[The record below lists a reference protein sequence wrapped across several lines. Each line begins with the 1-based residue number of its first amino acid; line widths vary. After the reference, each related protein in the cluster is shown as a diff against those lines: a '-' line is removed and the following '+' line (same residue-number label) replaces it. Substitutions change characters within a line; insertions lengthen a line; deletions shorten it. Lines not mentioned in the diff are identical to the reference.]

1 MTDWSNSKYEGEYL
15 DGWFHGK
22 GRFYYPTGVV
32 YEGEFSKGE
41 FHGEGVLIY
50 PTGVIFRWD

>member
-1 MTDWSNSKYEGEYL
+1 MTDWSRSKYVGDKK

-22 GRFYYPTGVV
+22 GVFTYPNGVK

-41 FHGEGVLIY
+41 FHGLGKLTYPNGVKKHL
-50 PTGVIFRWD
+50 F

>member
-1 MTDWSNSKYEGEYL
+1 MTDWSRSNYVGEKK

-22 GRFYYPTGVV
+22 GVFTYPNGVK

-41 FHGEGVLIY
+41 FHGQGKLTYPNGVKLY
-50 PTGVIFRWD
+50 F